1 LFVYGSLIDPVH
13 RANILGRLTNGSPA
27 ILQDY
32 HRGRAVHWYVRQL
45 PGTQTEGVL
54 LSDLDTGDL
63 AALDAYEEV
72 PTLYTR
78 EEIEVRQMD
87 GTHVRCW
94 VYLPTTWADPF
105 VR

>member
-1 LFVYGSLIDPVH
+1 M
-13 RANILGRLTNGSPA
+13 NIHTRWREPEMDQACIGWA
-27 ILQDY
+27 
-32 HRGRAVHWYVRQL
+32 
-45 PGTQTEGVL
+45 QTEGVL

-87 GTHVRCW
+87 GTQVRCW